1 MARAA
6 ARPKG
11 PRFSRQAPE
20 QRRQEIVAA
29 AVACLAKGGAAA
41 FTVSEIA
48 KTAGTSHG
56 LINHYFKSKEDL
68 LVAAYKDVG
77 ERLATATRQALARIG
92 RSGAGPIRAVVETSF
107 SPDFFNET
115 NLSVWLALWGQVRND
130 PALRLAHNALYDGY
144 RRSLARSLEALAKAR
159 GRKVDPQ
166 ALARAFTA
174 LIDGLWLEW
183 CLNPA
188 VFSPDDAKALCY
200 DLLEARLGDLR
211 TTKAGL

>member
-1 MARAA
+1 MARVAL
-6 ARPKG
+6 RPKA

-29 AVACLAKGGAAA
+29 AVACLAKGGVAA

-68 LVAAYKDVG
+68 LVAAYNDVG
-77 ERLATATRQALARIG
+77 ERLATATKTALALIG
-92 RSGAGPIRAVVETSF
+92 RRGAGPLRAVVETSF
-107 SPDFFNET
+107 SPEFFNES

-130 PALRLAHNALYDGY
+130 PALRSAHNALYDGY
-144 RRSLARSLEALAKAR
+144 RKSLARTLESLAKAR
-159 GRKVDPQ
+159 GRKIDSLAV
-166 ALARAFTA
+166 ARAFTA

-183 CLNPA
+183 CLNPT
-188 VFSPDDAKALCY
+188 VFSPEDAKALCY
-200 DLLEARLGDLR
+200 DLLEARLGELR
-211 TTKAGL
+211 AAN